1 MATPPEKEAPIGSS
15 GTQRPDGVRTFQ
27 LSQGGGW
34 GLSGGGTDE
43 SRAIGSQ
50 RLVHKNLGGN
60 LGIDQRS

>member
-1 MATPPEKEAPIGSS
+1 MSNAGLVATLDGSS

-43 SRAIGSQ
+43 SRAAGS
-50 RLVHKNLGGN
+50 RSLVHQNLGGN
-60 LGIDQRS
+60 LERDQRS